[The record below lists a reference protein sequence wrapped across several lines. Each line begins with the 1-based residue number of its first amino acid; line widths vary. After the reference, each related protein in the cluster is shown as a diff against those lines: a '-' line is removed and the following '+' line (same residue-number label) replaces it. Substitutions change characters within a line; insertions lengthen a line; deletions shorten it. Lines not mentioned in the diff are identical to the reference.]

1 MKKEKF
7 FYVIVFLIIFII
19 ITFIFNINIFI
30 YLKNIIWALSS
41 VMIIA
46 SGLFFSFKTKFK
58 QLHFKKMFSCFKNQN
73 DKNGINTISSLTM
86 SLAGRIGVGS
96 LAGVALAI
104 YLGGVG
110 SIFWMWVVSLIA
122 SANTYVEGVL
132 GVIYKTT
139 NKQNINSGGPF
150 NYIKIG
156 LNYPLLASLYAIIL
170 IISYIGGFLTIQT
183 NTIVKVTS
191 TISFLNPFITISII
205 GIVMGI
211 VIFGGVKKIAK
222 FNLRIVSLM
231 GSLFLSLGLFII
243 IKNISLI
250 PNIFISIIKGAFN
263 FKSLSGG
270 FLYTLVIGFQR
281 GIFASEAGL
290 GTSSISSAMTNDSEE
305 KQGLTQALG
314 IHITTLLVCTIT
326 AIIIILTDYNNL
338 IIKDINGI
346 EITQYAFNYHLGSI
360 GNYLLIILAILFSYS
375 TIISGYYY
383 GESGLKFLFPK
394 LKNKHL
400 NIFKILCIIITM
412 LGGIVSPTSLW
423 LFTDISV
430 AILIIINIYASI
442 KLNREIT

>member
-1 MKKEKF
+1 M
-7 FYVIVFLIIFII
+7 
-19 ITFIFNINIFI
+19 
-30 YLKNIIWALSS
+30 
-41 VMIIA
+41 
-46 SGLFFSFKTKFK
+46 GL
-58 QLHFKKMFSCFKNQN
+58 
-73 DKNGINTISSLTM
+73 
-86 SLAGRIGVGS
+86 
-96 LAGVALAI
+96 
-104 YLGGVG
+104 
-110 SIFWMWVVSLIA
+110 
-122 SANTYVEGVL
+122 
-132 GVIYKTT
+132 
-139 NKQNINSGGPF
+139 
-150 NYIKIG
+150 
-156 LNYPLLASLYAIIL
+156 
-170 IISYIGGFLTIQT
+170 
-183 NTIVKVTS
+183 
-191 TISFLNPFITISII
+191 
-205 GIVMGI
+205 

-231 GSLFLSLGLFII
+231 GALFLSLGLFII

-346 EITQYAFNYHLGSI
+346 EITQYAFNYHLGNI
-360 GNYLLIILAILFSYS
+360 GNYLLIIIAILFSYS

-412 LGGIVSPTSLW
+412 LGGIISPTSLW